1 MFDDELD
8 CLLQSYHLPQEILE
22 KQCDDQLFLKMAM
35 EISNFDNAA
44 PYFGITEAEINE
56 IHFDRKFERSRK
68 LHMLWKWK
76 KKNGSRATHR
86 ALVAIFLS
94 MKERQLAE
102 IVLKYIKPVN
112 YESSRS
118 RVSDINP
125 SAGGKYPK
133 WKDKSAHEKGC
144 IKAQLMIE
152 NEYVRQCYAELLD
165 DIFISFKKNIDFDRL
180 KVFLRAYGVNCQ
192 ATNISGVLTELQT
205 RHISWFNNHF
215 LKVLVHRYGNDDD
228 KRNLARY
235 EKNVLI
241 PYLQKSI
248 FEIPSCSF
256 SEGHETEGFI
266 YFYLCLTDASPNG
279 QYISVIQ
286 LRLSRLLGIKD
297 GLLKLIRFDEG
308 SIILIFA
315 LPDTLLNIPGIR
327 QSIEKYFVFDHE
339 KNVYTTKTNIM

>member
-1 MFDDELD
+1 MSDNELD
-8 CLLQSYHLPQEILE
+8 CLLQSYHIPQEILE

-35 EISNFDNAA
+35 EISNFDNVAA
-44 PYFGITEAEINE
+44 YFGFTEAEINE
-56 IHFDRKFERSRK
+56 IRHDYRHERSKK
-68 LHMLWKWK
+68 LHMLWNWK

-86 ALVAIFLS
+86 ALVAIFLR

-102 IVLKYIKPVN
+102 IVLKYIEPVN
-112 YESSRS
+112 YESPRS

-125 SAGGKYPK
+125 SAGGKYPE
-133 WKDKSAHEKGC
+133 WKDKSAHEKEC

-152 NEYVRQCYAELLD
+152 NEYVRQCFAELLD
-165 DIFISFKKNIDFDRL
+165 DIFISFQKTIDFDRL
-180 KVFLRAYGVNCQ
+180 KLFLIAYGVNCQ
-192 ATNISGVLTELQT
+192 ATNIFGILTELQT
-205 RHISWFNNHF
+205 RHISWFNNHL
-215 LKVLVHRYGNDDD
+215 LKVIVQRFGNDDD

-235 EKNVLI
+235 EKQVLI

-256 SEGHETEGFI
+256 SEGHETEGFT
-266 YFYLCLTDASPNG
+266 YFSLCLTDASPNG

-315 LPDTLLNIPGIR
+315 LPVTLLDIPVLR

-339 KNVYTTKTNIM
+339 KNVYTIKTNIM